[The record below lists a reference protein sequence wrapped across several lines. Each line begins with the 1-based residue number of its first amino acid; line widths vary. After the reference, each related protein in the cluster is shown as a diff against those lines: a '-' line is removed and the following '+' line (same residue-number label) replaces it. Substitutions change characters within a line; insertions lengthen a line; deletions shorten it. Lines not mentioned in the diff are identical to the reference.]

1 MDGQGMRQGQDTGK
15 GGMRVIL
22 WTQPICPLCQ
32 QVKAYFAEVG
42 YEERAASELTSG
54 ADRDPEAMAQLAMQN
69 MELPMIQ
76 VNGAFVSPRA
86 ILSQTRAA

>member
-1 MDGQGMRQGQDTGK
+1 MDGQGTTRGQVEGG

-22 WTQPICPLCQ
+22 WTQPICPLCE
-32 QVKAYFAEVG
+32 QVKGYFSEVG
-42 YEERAASELTSG
+42 YEERAASELLSG

-86 ILSQTRAA
+86 ILAQTRAA